1 MNVLLIG
8 GLIISKLFYISLFE
22 IAGFNFT
29 LSDLCLALCLAH
41 MIIRFFVA
49 KDLRDLYESDIYD
62 HLRRMLIFAVGAFLL
77 NVATTMAAGS
87 SPIYSILDMV
97 KRWQSMV
104 IIPFYFCTCVKQN
117 KRLLWVCII
126 VMIIYAIMNSRSII
140 SLNAERFGYE
150 EGGFNPNILGALFG
164 LIMVY
169 TINSKYSNS
178 IKISVSMISVFM
190 IFACSTRGAV
200 LAVGATFVILRFL
213 TSDKS
218 DALAKIGK
226 ALMYVLL
233 AVVGL
238 YLLSKLIPA
247 ATERLV
253 ESFSGGI
260 TKTNSF
266 VSRTKTAKLTIAALI
281 YNPRLLL
288 FGTGFGTYNQSYVLA
303 RYGYQITTSDNMY
316 IDMIC
321 WVGLVGLPFVFF
333 YLKDLYMMS
342 YAINKRGL
350 PTALAI
356 TIYMLC
362 LGFTQSAI
370 FEPTVGAIYYI
381 LFGIELIKAIDD
393 EAEERVRLSEAAEN
407 GDENA

>member
-1 MNVLLIG
+1 
-8 GLIISKLFYISLFE
+8 
-22 IAGFNFT
+22 
-29 LSDLCLALCLAH
+29 
-41 MIIRFFVA
+41 
-49 KDLRDLYESDIYD
+49 
-62 HLRRMLIFAVGAFLL
+62 
-77 NVATTMAAGS
+77 
-87 SPIYSILDMV
+87 
-97 KRWQSMV
+97 
-104 IIPFYFCTCVKQN
+104 
-117 KRLLWVCII
+117 
-126 VMIIYAIMNSRSII
+126 
-140 SLNAERFGYE
+140 
-150 EGGFNPNILGALFG
+150 
-164 LIMVY
+164 
-169 TINSKYSNS
+169 
-178 IKISVSMISVFM
+178 MISVFM

-288 FGTGFGTYNQSYVLA
+288 FGTGFGTYNQSHVLA

-321 WVGLVGLPFVFF
+321 WEGLVGLPFVFF

-407 GDENA
+407 GDKNA